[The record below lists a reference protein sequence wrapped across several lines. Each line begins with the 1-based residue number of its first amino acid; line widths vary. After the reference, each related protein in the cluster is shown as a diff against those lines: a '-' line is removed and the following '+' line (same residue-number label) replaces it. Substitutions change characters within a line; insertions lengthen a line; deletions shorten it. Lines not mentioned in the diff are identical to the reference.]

1 MKNLLLYSK
10 LIICKKNRSTQ
21 WKLTLFFVKLTDFQ
35 IFLFYLQT
43 FVGKEEIMNSQ
54 DLVKLSADNEE
65 HKQHKKRTKK
75 IKAQLKDQVI
85 YLYLVDYKTMNLN
98 FWSQAVQENG
108 YFPTLFKQ

>member
-1 MKNLLLYSK
+1 METYLVF
-10 LIICKKNRSTQ
+10 CKAHRFPDCFV
-21 WKLTLFFVKLTDFQ
+21 LFTN
-35 IFLFYLQT
+35 

-98 FWSQAVQENG
+98 LWSQAMQEKG

>member
-1 MKNLLLYSK
+1 
-10 LIICKKNRSTQ
+10 
-21 WKLTLFFVKLTDFQ
+21 
-35 IFLFYLQT
+35 
-43 FVGKEEIMNSQ
+43 MNSQ

-98 FWSQAVQENG
+98 LWSQAMQEKG
-108 YFPTLFKQ
+108 YFPTLFKQQFGFFYVPFNLTNEEGSGDVFHSLTSLPNNAIT

>member
-1 MKNLLLYSK
+1 
-10 LIICKKNRSTQ
+10 
-21 WKLTLFFVKLTDFQ
+21 
-35 IFLFYLQT
+35 
-43 FVGKEEIMNSQ
+43 MNSQ

-98 FWSQAVQENG
+98 LWSQAVQEKG
-108 YFPTLFKQ
+108 YHIYPCIMRTRI